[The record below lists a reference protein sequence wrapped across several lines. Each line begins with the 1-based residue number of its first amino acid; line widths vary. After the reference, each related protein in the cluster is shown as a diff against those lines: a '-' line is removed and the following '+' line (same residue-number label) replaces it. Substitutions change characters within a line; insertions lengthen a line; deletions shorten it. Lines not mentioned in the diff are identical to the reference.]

1 MLRAAEKL
9 RISEMEVSRT
19 TKMPLVCYFLRSV
32 QAHEVATQTGCKHNE
47 SYQGKHDRD
56 LQL

>member
-1 MLRAAEKL
+1 MRNPCISDNAGAAMLRAAEKL

-32 QAHEVATQTGCKHNE
+32 QAHEVAT
-47 SYQGKHDRD
+47 
-56 LQL
+56 